1 MVAHYLCTVA
11 GIYIHIPFCKQACHY
26 CDFHFSTSLGT
37 QQQLTAAIA
46 KEIGMQKDYLGNE
59 SIGTI
64 YFGGGTPS
72 ILTKDQISSILRAVT
87 DNFSV
92 TSTAEIT
99 LEANPD
105 DLSKE
110 KLEELRQIGVNRLSI
125 GIQSFRDDIL
135 TFFNRAH
142 NSAEAVRSINDA
154 RAAGFHNISIDL
166 IYGVPGQDNV
176 NWEAGLYEAL
186 KFSPQH
192 ISAYSLTIEER
203 TAFGKWKAANKLTP
217 MEEGLVAD
225 QFEVL
230 METLT
235 RKGYEHY
242 EISNFSLPGYHSQH
256 NSSYW
261 NRTKY
266 LGVGPSAH
274 SYDGVSRQFN
284 VPNNSTYVRKVE
296 AGEIPSERELLTTA
310 DKINEYFM
318 IGLRTSAGCDL
329 EFLSKDYGFTLSD
342 RQKKYVEELVRLDKM
357 VAEGSW
363 LKLTN
368 KGKLLA
374 DKIAADL
381 FVSNE

>member
-1 MVAHYLCTVA
+1 MA

-26 CDFHFSTSLGT
+26 CDFHFSTSLGL
-37 QQQLTAAIA
+37 QQQLTAAIV
-46 KEIGMQKDYLGNE
+46 KEIMMQKDYLGGE
-59 SIGTI
+59 QIETI

-72 ILTKDQISSILRAVT
+72 LLTKEEISDVLTTIRR
-87 DNFSV
+87 NFTIHPES
-92 TSTAEIT
+92 EIT

-105 DLSKE
+105 DLSKQ
-110 KLEELRQIGVNRLSI
+110 KLEELRSLGVNRLSI

-142 NSAEAVRSINDA
+142 NGAEAARSIEDA
-154 RAAGFHNISIDL
+154 RSAGFNNISIDL
-166 IYGVPGQDNV
+166 IYGVPGQDDV
-176 NWEAGLYEAL
+176 TWRAGLEEGL
-186 KFSPQH
+186 KFAPEH

-203 TAFGKWKAANKLTP
+203 TVFGKWQTANKLTP
-217 MEEGLVAD
+217 MDEGLVAG
-225 QFEVL
+225 QFEIL
-230 METLT
+230 MDTLVN
-235 RKGYEHY
+235 RGYDHY
-242 EISNFSLPGYHSQH
+242 EISNFSLPGYHSRH

-266 LGVGPSAH
+266 LGAGPSAH

-284 VPNNSTYVRKVE
+284 IANNAAYTRRIES
-296 AGEIPSERELLTTA
+296 GEIPSEREVLTTI
-310 DKINEYFM
+310 DKINEYFL

-329 EFLSKDYGFTLSD
+329 TFLSEYGFHFSD
-342 RQKKYVEELVRLDKM
+342 RHRRYVDELVRLDKM
-357 VAEGSW
+357 VVEGSL

-381 FVSNE
+381 FVSDE